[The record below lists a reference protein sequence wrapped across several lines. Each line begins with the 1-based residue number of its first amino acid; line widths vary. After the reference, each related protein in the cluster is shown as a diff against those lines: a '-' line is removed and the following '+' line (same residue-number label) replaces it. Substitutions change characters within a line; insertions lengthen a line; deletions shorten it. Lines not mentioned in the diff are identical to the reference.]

1 MSDRIQSIAKNL
13 PAKLYGVGERPPGTP
28 GENNRSLVSVHQ
40 GTAAGSDGK
49 CIRLEL
55 RGSHGVGTN
64 DGASRHRICSKA
76 YLAAGDL
83 TTEFI
88 GWVDSL
94 DFYV

>member
-13 PAKLYGVGERPPGTP
+13 PVKLYGVGERTPGTP
-28 GENNRSLVSVHQ
+28 GENNRSLVSVHW
-40 GTAAGSDGK
+40 GTAEGSDGK

-55 RGSHGVGTN
+55 RGSHGAGTN
-64 DGASRHRICSKA
+64 DGASRHHICSKA
-76 YLAAGDL
+76 YLAAQDL

-88 GWVDSL
+88 GWDDSL

>member
-1 MSDRIQSIAKNL
+1 MGNRKRGNL
-13 PAKLYGVGERPPGTP
+13 VPF
-28 GENNRSLVSVHQ
+28 HQ

-49 CIRLEL
+49 RLHLEL

-76 YLAAGDL
+76 YSAAGDL

>member
-1 MSDRIQSIAKNL
+1 MQSIAKNL
-13 PAKLYGVGERPPGTP
+13 PAKLYGVGERTPGTP

>member
-1 MSDRIQSIAKNL
+1 MSDRIQSIVKML
-13 PAKLYGVGERPPGTP
+13 PAKLYGVGERPPGTL
-28 GENNRSLVSVHQ
+28 GENDRSLVSVHQ

-55 RGSHGVGTN
+55 RGRHRVGAN

-83 TTEFI
+83 TTEFF
-88 GWVDSL
+88 GWDDSL
-94 DFYV
+94 DFHV

>member
-1 MSDRIQSIAKNL
+1 MSDRIQSIAKKL
-13 PAKLYGVGERPPGTP
+13 PAKLHGVGERTPATP

-49 CIRLEL
+49 CLRLEL
-55 RGSHGVGTN
+55 RGSRGIGTN

-76 YLAAGDL
+76 YSAAGDL

-88 GWVDSL
+88 GWDDSL

>member
-1 MSDRIQSIAKNL
+1 MSDRIQAMAKNL
-13 PAKLYGVGERPPGTP
+13 PAKLYGVGERTPGTP

-49 CIRLEL
+49 CLRLEF
-55 RGSHGVGTN
+55 RGSHGIGTN
-64 DGASRHRICSKA
+64 DGASRHHICSKA
-76 YLAAGDL
+76 YLAARDS

-88 GWVDSL
+88 GWDDSL